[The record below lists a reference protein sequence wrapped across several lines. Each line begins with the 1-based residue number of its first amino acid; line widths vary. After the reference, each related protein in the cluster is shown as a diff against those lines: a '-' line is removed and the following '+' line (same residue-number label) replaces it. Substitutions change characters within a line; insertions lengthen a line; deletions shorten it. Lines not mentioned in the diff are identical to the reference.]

1 MFVLAVYEQEY
12 LVGGGGD
19 ATDEG
24 DVVRVE
30 FEGEAGGQVVV
41 GVEGPDHVLVVVRH
55 HEPIGPVARHHV
67 QHVTRDWNPNPVSTA
82 NQNPVWTAN
91 KITLTV

>member
-1 MFVLAVYEQEY
+1 MFENSALPGGRIVTFSVEDADVFVLAVYEQEY

-67 QHVTRDWNPNPVSTA
+67 QHVTRD
-82 NQNPVWTAN
+82 
-91 KITLTV
+91 